1 MNTLAKLAIAAGA
14 VVMLFGAEQYVES
27 LGADKANLLCATKID
42 GVALEAGQKLKEATA
57 KEMSYKNAVQAFVNT
72 INGRDHDHEKT
83 VTVLSGRLRDLA
95 DSGGRLRD
103 PNFQGCGSGGVGA
116 EGRSGGDSIGGAAGR
131 SEANGLL
138 SKQLSELLQERLRE
152 ADEVNNAY
160 DSCKP
165 LLIKL
170 SEKRD

>member
-1 MNTLAKLAIAAGA
+1 MNNLSKLAIAAGIA
-14 VVMLFGAEQYVES
+14 VALFGAEQYIES
-27 LGADKANLLCATKID
+27 LGADKANLVCNAKFD
-42 GVALEAGQKLKEATA
+42 GLTIEAGRKLAEATA
-57 KEMSYKNAVQAFVNT
+57 RETAYKNAVQAFVNT
-72 INGRDHDHEKT
+72 INGRDRDHEKT

-95 DSGGRLRD
+95 NSDGRLRD
-103 PNFQGCGSGGVGA
+103 PNAEVCGGGGGSAKSGP
-116 EGRSGGDSIGGAAGR
+116 GGDSFGGATGR
-131 SEANGLL
+131 SETNGLL
-138 SKQLSELLQERLRE
+138 SKQLSELLQDRLRE

>member
-1 MNTLAKLAIAAGA
+1 MNNLAKLASAAGI
-14 VVMLFGAEQYVES
+14 VVSLFAAEQYIES
-27 LGADKANLLCATKID
+27 LGADKANLLCNAKID
-42 GVALEAGQKLKEATA
+42 GITIEAGEKLAEATA
-57 KEMSYKNAVQAFVNT
+57 KETAYKNAIQAFVTT

-83 VTVLSGRLRDLA
+83 VAALSGRLRDLA
-95 DSGGRLRD
+95 NSDGRLRD
-103 PNFQGCGSGGVGA
+103 PNAETCGSGCCGA
-116 EGRSGGDSIGGAAGR
+116 ESGPGGDSSGGAAGR
-131 SEANGLL
+131 SETNGLL